1 MPERYE
7 NETLVAFVDISGFKL
22 MMKNSKDAE
31 SCLKAFYSSGFQILK
46 EYRQVRPYIN
56 GIFVSDCG
64 ILFVDND
71 NNNYDKEVCVKN
83 LLKIIEELNSRMI
96 RHDIMLTSSISY
108 GMFKHINLEEHKYI
122 EKMPFYG
129 DGYLKAYLNAEIEKP
144 NMEPGQCRIAKK
156 EIPEEFL
163 SYFSPNLRCV
173 ERGTLGL
180 KTINEKYDDK
190 FLYFY
195 WMIKGTNNNR
205 GEDEIIEDVK
215 DFENK
220 FTETYKYINKYR
232 YPAMKDVL
240 KNAMI

>member
-1 MPERYE
+1 MPGRYE

-22 MMKNSKDAE
+22 MMNNIKDAE
-31 SCLKAFYSSGFQILK
+31 SSLKKYYNSGFQILK
-46 EYRQVRPYIN
+46 EYRQVGPYIK

-64 ILFVDND
+64 ILFVDD
-71 NNNYDKEVCVKN
+71 DNNYDKEACVKN
-83 LLKIIEELNSRMI
+83 LLKIIEKLNRRMI
-96 RHDIMLTSSISY
+96 QNDIMLTSSISY

-122 EKMPFYG
+122 EKTPFYG
-129 DGYLKAYLNAEIEKP
+129 DGYLKAYLNAEFEKP

-156 EIPEEFL
+156 DIPEEFL
-163 SYFSPNLRCV
+163 SCFSINLRCV

-180 KTINEKYDDK
+180 KTINDKYDDK

-205 GEDEIIEDVK
+205 GKDEIIEDIK
-215 DFENK
+215 EFEKK
-220 FTETYKYINKYR
+220 FTETYKYINKYK